1 MTAQRSDDLLILLQD
16 AGLDFVV
23 VGGVAAIAHG
33 SARSTKDLD
42 IVVKFD
48 EENLKILL
56 DALRPHRPKHLSRP
70 DLGLVS
76 QSALELSSHRIL
88 LLITDLGRL
97 DVLREVA
104 PIGGLQSLATEDM
117 ELVEGRVFPV
127 ISLDQLILI
136 KSTLTRLKD
145 RDVETELRTIR
156 SLRNGIE
163 DESAPNS

>member
-42 IVVKFD
+42 IVAKFN
-48 EENLKILL
+48 EESLQILL

-70 DLGLVS
+70 DLGVVS
-76 QSALELSSHRIL
+76 QSAQELSSHRLL

-97 DVLREVA
+97 DVLREVT

-117 ELVEGRVFPV
+117 ELVEGRFFPV

-136 KSTLTRLKD
+136 KSTLTRPKD

-156 SLRNGIE
+156 SLRNGME
-163 DESAPNS
+163 DESTPNS